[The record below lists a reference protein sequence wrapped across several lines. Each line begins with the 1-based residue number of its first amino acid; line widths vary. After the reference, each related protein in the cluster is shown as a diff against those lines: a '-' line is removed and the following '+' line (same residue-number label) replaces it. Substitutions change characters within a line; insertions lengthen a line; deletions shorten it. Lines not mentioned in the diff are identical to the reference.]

1 MMTKFRGIAAFVFG
15 CGMIS
20 LFAHAALAQ
29 KATPLPKDFDVKGEY
44 VGMRGGYMQ
53 CILNGNPTLVRFDQ
67 KSKVKVTGTATADFL
82 DKGMFVQFKG
92 TFDRHGKG
100 MEPIK
105 EFVIFTPGPNNPTG
119 AFADGGV
126 GANAFEEQQN
136 ATKKKGPP
144 PATSMYEIA
153 GRITAAHNNLLSID
167 CGNMKVRAEVA
178 PDAKVKLEAAD
189 PSWAS
194 PGDIVKVNGSVDQPP
209 RGVAL
214 AKDVS
219 INLANQLAPR
229 RRAHPAAVAEKT
241 TSKTIDKNT
250 DKSAKTADKTD
261 KTTDKTAKGDDAAD
275 KDDKKVTEK
284 KGADKKGADP
294 KAGDAK
300 AADTKATAAK
310 AADKAADAKKP
321 DEKADAAK

>member
-1 MMTKFRGIAAFVFG
+1 MLTRFRGIAAIVFG
-15 CGMIS
+15 FGMIS
-20 LFAHAALAQ
+20 LLAPAAHAQ
-29 KATPLPKDFDVKGEY
+29 QATPLPKDFDVKGEY
-44 VGMRGGYMQ
+44 VGMAGSYMK
-53 CILNGNPTLVRFDQ
+53 CILNGNPMFVRFDQ

-119 AFADGGV
+119 AFADGGG

-178 PDAKVKLEAAD
+178 SDAKVKLEAAD

-219 INLANQLAPR
+219 INLANQLVPR
-229 RRAHPAAVAEKT
+229 KKGHTATV
-241 TSKTIDKNT
+241 
-250 DKSAKTADKTD
+250 ADKTPSKAGD
-261 KTTDKTAKGDDAAD
+261 KSTDKADKTSKTTDKTAKGDDAAD
-275 KDDKKVTEK
+275 KDDKKVAEK
-284 KGADKKGADP
+284 KGAEKKGADP
-294 KAGDAK
+294 KASDAK
-300 AADTKATAAK
+300 AADTK
-310 AADKAADAKKP
+310 KP
-321 DEKADAAK
+321 DDKADAAK